1 MNGQH
6 SRLPLRIRLAY
17 GIGAVGELV
26 FLGMF
31 NTFITIFYNQAIG
44 LSNALIGTA
53 VMISLLA
60 DAISDP
66 AVGMISDRWR
76 SRLGR
81 RHPFL
86 FAAPIPAAISLYMI
100 FTPPA
105 ALTASAAGGEPAQF
119 PIFVWL
125 CFWTVVSRLFLTL
138 YVIPHFA
145 LGGELAK
152 DHNERSRLFSM
163 NAVFGYATGALFAI
177 VSWGVFLGGKTINRD
192 GVSVPKHLE
201 ATAYGPLVLAASA
214 VVLCA
219 ILLSA
224 WGTKSQIPNL
234 SAPPV
239 QQERLSLKIYYSD
252 LMNALTNR
260 NYRFLMIGFFFFMIS
275 VGLTETFGVF
285 ANTYVWEL
293 QTRQLSWFGAAAVPA
308 ILLGAL
314 LAPALMRRFDRRAVL
329 LCAIGAATVTAQ
341 LPIDL
346 RLLGLFPENGTPLLL
361 PLLLANTA
369 VTAGSIAVGTVAV
382 LSMLGDIADQNE
394 LACGMRQEGLI
405 YSARAFF
412 AKASNSAG
420 HFCAG
425 LLLDVFV
432 RIPFG
437 AVPGKLDSDIVFR
450 LALAS
455 GPIMGF
461 AAVIA
466 IPFYARY
473 DLTRVQHQAILDQL
487 DEKRRQAD
495 HTAR

>member
-1 MNGQH
+1 MAEARTGL
-6 SRLPLRIRLAY
+6 SFPLRLAY
-17 GIGAVGELV
+17 GIGSVGELV

-53 VMISLLA
+53 VMISLLG

-76 SRLGR
+76 SRRGR

-86 FAAPIPAAISLYMI
+86 FAAPVPTAISLYMI
-100 FTPPA
+100 FSPPA
-105 ALTASAAGGEPAQF
+105 FLTDAAAGNGPDQF
-119 PIFVWL
+119 PLFLWL
-125 CFWTVVSRLFLTL
+125 CFWTVMSRLFLTL

-152 DHNERSRLFSM
+152 EPHDRSRLFSL
-163 NAVFGYATGALFAI
+163 NALFGYTTGAIFAF
-177 VSWGVFLGGKTINRD
+177 VSWGVFLGGTALNRK
-192 GVSVPKHLE
+192 GVSVPKHLD
-201 ATAYGPLVLAASA
+201 AAAYGPLVFTACGVIL
-214 VVLCA
+214 VA

-224 WGTKSQIPNL
+224 WGTKGQIPFL
-234 SAPPV
+234 SVPPA
-239 QQERLSLKIYYSD
+239 QQERLSLKVYYAD
-252 LMNALTNR
+252 LMNALDNR
-260 NYRFLMIGFFFFMIS
+260 NYRFLMLGFFFFMIS
-275 VGLTETFGVF
+275 AGLTETLGVF

-293 QTRQLSWFGAAAVPA
+293 ETQQLRWYGIAAVPA

-314 LAPALMRRFDRRAVL
+314 LAPALMRRFDRRPVL
-329 LCAIGAATVTAQ
+329 LCAIAGATVTAQ

-346 RLLGLFPENGTPLLL
+346 RLLALFPANGSALLL
-361 PLLLANTA
+361 PLLLVNAAITA
-369 VTAGSIAVGTVAV
+369 ASIAVGAVAV

-394 LACGMRQEGLI
+394 LANGMRQEGLI
-405 YSARAFF
+405 YSARTFF

-420 HFCAG
+420 HFSAG
-425 LLLDVFV
+425 LLLDLFV

-437 AVPGKLDSDIVFR
+437 AVPGKLDSGVVFR
-450 LALAS
+450 LALTS

-473 DLTRVQHQAILDQL
+473 DLTRDQHRAILDQL
-487 DEKRRQAD
+487 E
-495 HTAR
+495 ARKL

>member
-1 MNGQH
+1 MVEARTG
-6 SRLPLRIRLAY
+6 LPLRIRLAY
-17 GIGAVGELV
+17 GVGAVGELV

-44 LSNALIGTA
+44 LSNTLIGTA

-60 DAISDP
+60 DAIADP

-76 SRLGR
+76 SKLGR

-86 FAAPIPAAISLYMI
+86 FAAPLPAAISLYMI
-100 FTPPA
+100 FAPPA
-105 ALTASAAGGEPAQF
+105 VLTGAVSGHEPDQF
-119 PIFVWL
+119 PLFLWL
-125 CFWTVVSRLFLTL
+125 CFWTVASRIFLTL

-145 LGGELAK
+145 LGGELAREP
-152 DHNERSRLFSM
+152 NERSRLFSM

-177 VSWGVFLGGKTINRD
+177 VSWGVFLGGKTLNRS
-192 GVSVPKHLE
+192 GVLVPKHLE
-201 ATAYGPLVLAASA
+201 ASAYGPLVFTASA
-214 VVLCA
+214 VVLFA

-224 WGTKSQIPNL
+224 WGTRGQIPFL
-234 SAPPV
+234 SAPPA
-239 QQERLSLKIYYSD
+239 QQERLSLRTYYSD

-293 QTRQLSWFGAAAVPA
+293 ETRQLSWFGAAAVPA

-314 LAPALMRRFDRRAVL
+314 LAPAVMRRFDRRPVL
-329 LCAIGAATVTAQ
+329 LCAIAGATVTAQ

-346 RLLGLFPENGTPLLL
+346 RLLGLFPVNGSAMLL

-369 VTAGSIAVGTVAV
+369 VTAASIAVATVAV

-394 LACGMRQEGLI
+394 VTTSMRQEGLI

-425 LLLDVFV
+425 LLLDLFV

-437 AVPGKLDSDIVFR
+437 AVPGKLPGDVVFR

-473 DLTRVQHQAILDQL
+473 DLTRAQHRVLLDQL
-487 DEKRRQAD
+487 DARRQSVIA
-495 HTAR
+495 